1 MSDQLTTKLI
11 EWVETLS
18 LYASEEL
25 PTFVT
30 EVVRYG
36 IVRNAVSAF
45 FSAIAISVL
54 CYLFYYFYT
63 VWCAAEALKPS
74 DERFWRNPYDGL
86 PMLGVFPG
94 FILVGLSIYFVEC
107 LGCLIKAWLAPKLFV
122 IDLIR

>member
-1 MSDQLTTKLI
+1 MNDQLTTKLI

-45 FSAIAISVL
+45 FSAIGICVL
-54 CYLFYYFYT
+54 CYLFWYFYE
-63 VWCAAEALKPS
+63 VWKEAEALKPN
-74 DERFWRNPYDGL
+74 DGRFWRNPYDGL
-86 PMLGVFPG
+86 PILGILPF
-94 FILVGLSIYFVEC
+94 FILVSLSVYFVDC
-107 LGCLIKAWLAPKLFV
+107 LGCLAKAWLAPKLFV